1 MLDLKKFPAWAVVIF
16 FAGTFWL
23 MNFLTPHL
31 TDDYAYSFVWD
42 GEHGGNFKNDIGD
55 LQRVQSV
62 SDVIISQYSHWL
74 TWGGRSVAHTL
85 LQTFGMA
92 DKIFFDFA
100 NAFMYA
106 ALALIIYFLGTGKLD
121 FKNHNAKI
129 LVGIF
134 FALWFC
140 TPDFFQTTL
149 WETGSFNYLWMA
161 VFQFAFLLPFVLKFW
176 DKDFKFHSA
185 FAIPLGL
192 LAGWSNE
199 AGAAMILFIT
209 FLAIIYFWRQ
219 KKLERWMLAGFI
231 AAFVGFALLILA
243 PGNFSRMENDS
254 EESMT
259 FFEIL
264 AENFLY
270 GFVPVMLGNLIL
282 FLPIILYFLR
292 GKKSVQTTQFILAF
306 TATGIFLPC
315 LLMLSP
321 YFPARAAFDS
331 PIFLMVAAVASM
343 QNISI
348 HLPKKFLYAVGT
360 FWLATILYALS
371 VDWSVYS
378 QMKLRHEYIF
388 AHRNEEIIT
397 VQPIILPPTTEK
409 IFWGWTLYH
418 FARFYNDLTPYTR
431 INRNKTYAKYFGVKN
446 LVVDEEQ
453 WLKLNEEDQL
463 PLLDN

>member
-1 MLDLKKFPAWAVVIF
+1 M
-16 FAGTFWL
+16 
-23 MNFLTPHL
+23 H
-31 TDDYAYSFVWD
+31 
-42 GEHGGNFKNDIGD
+42 
-55 LQRVQSV
+55 RVQSV
-62 SDVIISQYSHWL
+62 GDVLISQYSHWL

-106 ALALIIYFLGTGKLD
+106 ALALIIYFLGTGKLSLNP
-121 FKNHNAKI
+121 KSCLLI
-129 LVGIF
+129 PVF

-140 TPDFFQTTL
+140 LPEFFQTSL

-161 VFQFAFLLPFVLKFW
+161 VFQFAFLLPFALKFW
-176 DKDFKFHSA
+176 NKNFKFHSA

-209 FLAIIYFWRQ
+209 FWAIIYFWRQ
-219 KKLERWMLAGFI
+219 KKFERWMLAGFI
-231 AAFVGFALLILA
+231 AALVGFALMILA
-243 PGNFSRMENDS
+243 PGNFSRMENDTEDVTLLEMLADNFS
-254 EESMT
+254 EG
-259 FFEIL
+259 
-264 AENFLY
+264 FL
-270 GFVPVMLGNLIL
+270 PVLLDDLIL

-292 GKKSVQTTQFILAF
+292 SKKSSQTTQFIFLFA
-306 TATGIFLPC
+306 ATGIFLPC

-321 YFPARAAFDS
+321 YFPARAAFSS
-331 PIFLMVAAVASM
+331 PIFLMVAAVTSM

-360 FWLATILYALS
+360 FWLTTTLYALS
-371 VDWSVYS
+371 VDWSVHS
-378 QMKLRHEYIF
+378 QFELRHKYIL
-388 AHRNEEIIT
+388 AHRNENFIT
-397 VQPIILPPTTEK
+397 VPMIELPSTTDK
-409 IFWGWTLYH
+409 IFWYWTLDRYS
-418 FARFYNDLTPYTR
+418 RFYNDLTPYTR

-453 WLKLNEEDQL
+453 WQKLNEEEPL
-463 PLLDN
+463 PLYDD

>member
-1 MLDLKKFPAWAVVIF
+1 MTEIKKIPAWAVIIF
-16 FAGTFWL
+16 FAGTFLL
-23 MNFLTPHL
+23 MNLLTPHL

-42 GEHGGNFKNDIGD
+42 GAHGGNFRNDVGD
-55 LQRVQSV
+55 LQRVQSIG
-62 SDVIISQYSHWL
+62 DVIVSQYSHWL

-106 ALALIIYFLGTGKLD
+106 ALALIIYFLGTGKLSLNP
-121 FKNHNAKI
+121 KSCLLI
-129 LVGIF
+129 PIF

-140 TPDFFQTTL
+140 LPEFYQTTL
-149 WETGSFNYLWMA
+149 WETGSLNYLWMA

-176 DKDFKFHSA
+176 NKDFKFNSA

-199 AGAAMILFIT
+199 AGASMILFIT
-209 FLAIIYFWRQ
+209 FWAIIYFWRQ

-231 AAFVGFALLILA
+231 AALIGFAFMMLA
-243 PGNFSRMENDS
+243 PGNFSRMESDTEDVTLLEMLADNFS
-254 EESMT
+254 EG
-259 FFEIL
+259 
-264 AENFLY
+264 FL
-270 GFVPVMLGNLIL
+270 PVLLGDLIL

-292 GKKSVQTTQFILAF
+292 GKKSVPTTQFILAF

-321 YFPARAAFDS
+321 YFPARAAFAS
-331 PIFLMVAAVASM
+331 PIFLTIAAVASM

-348 HLPKKFLYAVGT
+348 HLPKKFLYAVGI

-378 QMKLRHEYIF
+378 QMKLRHNYIF
-388 AHRNEEIIT
+388 AHRNEEFIT

-409 IFWGWTLYH
+409 IFWTWTLNH
-418 FARFYNDLTPYTR
+418 FAIFYNDLTPYTH

-453 WLKLNEEDQL
+453 WLKLNEEDKL
-463 PLLDN
+463 PLYDN